1 MNGTRLWAGLLL
13 AVGSAQ
19 MLGDAL
25 DLDGLKAL
33 AAATHASP
41 APRVFSSVRGLET
54 YSTRF
59 FLCWRDSGGGP
70 RELEL
75 TPALAA
81 RLRGPYNRRNVYGA
95 VLAYGP
101 VLAASEHGRPML
113 RAVLERALGGDR
125 PLMRELGIDPAG
137 VSQVALRYEALPGSS
152 LGDLPT
158 RIEIPLAP

>member
-1 MNGTRLWAGLLL
+1 MNRTRLWAGLLL
-13 AVGSAQ
+13 IVGSAQ

-25 DLDGLKAL
+25 GLGWLKAL

-41 APRVFSSVRGLET
+41 APRVFSSVQGLET
-54 YSTRF
+54 FSTRF
-59 FLCWRDSGGGP
+59 FLCWSDAQGTQ

-75 TPALAA
+75 TPALCA

-113 RAVLERALGGDR
+113 RAVLDRALGGER
-125 PLMRELGIDPAG
+125 PLLRELGIDPAG
-137 VSQVALRYEALPGSS
+137 ATGVALRYEALPGSS

-158 RIEIPLAP
+158 RIEVPLAP